1 MVKAIF
7 LLSAIVV
14 GILLR
19 QIGWVTE
26 KRIGSLNRVLI
37 FFFIPLLTI
46 VNIPKLQL
54 NLELIWLSISPFLV
68 FIFGFMMFEILAKA
82 RNIKQETKQVL
93 ILTGGIS
100 STSFVGFPIFEFLY
114 GDLGLSYGILM
125 SVGGTILVFNTLGIG
140 LLFRYSDSTVSIG
153 MLLKKILTF
162 FPFVIFL
169 ISLLL
174 NFYSFQFS
182 PLVEDVL
189 IVLAKPFS
197 FLALLAIG
205 MQIDF
210 TSFRNNYFPLLCGQ
224 IYKLIMAP
232 LIICLLGL
240 LFFPMNSLVFKISIL
255 GAGIGSMNAISIM
268 TAEKK
273 LNPELAIA
281 MPAIGIPL
289 SFFTLFLISLFLK

>member
-210 TSFRNNYFPLLCGQ
+210 TSFRNNYFPLLYGQ
-224 IYKLIMAP
+224 IYKLLVAP